1 VPFSDLRRLG
11 TIPATDFAGRVTERM
26 TSSHPWRI
34 RAVVSRLQLLMSH
47 AITKPLVGSEERR
60 PAAEVMV
67 AQRDA
72 GFVSRYHVCGSSEG
86 GDIMAP
92 AFPFPPPTPPRR
104 LNWSSWV
111 VIAVIVLLL
120 VVIALIVMY
129 SSDPLT

>member
-60 PAAEVMV
+60 PAAEAMV
-67 AQRDA
+67 NGTS
-72 GFVSRYHVCGSSEG
+72 GFVSRYHVCDLRKGATSWLQRSHFRHRRHQGASIGRVGS
-86 GDIMAP
+86 
-92 AFPFPPPTPPRR
+92 
-104 LNWSSWV
+104 
-111 VIAVIVLLL
+111 
-120 VVIALIVMY
+120 
-129 SSDPLT
+129 